1 MNIDSFLNQH
11 ENKDL
16 LRFLTSGSV
25 DDGKST
31 LIGRLL
37 YDSKLIYEDQLSK
50 LKEES
55 KKSSNKDEEEIDYSL
70 LLDGLKAERE
80 QGITIDVAYR
90 YFSTPNRKFIIA
102 DTPGHE
108 QYTRNMATGASTADL
123 AIILIDARKG
133 VITQTRRHAFIN
145 SLLGIKHVIVA
156 VNKMDLVAYSEQRF
170 LDIMKEFN
178 EFSQQLDLQHKYF
191 IPLSALK
198 GDNVVD
204 RSTRTDWYKGPT
216 LLELLETVNVAGSRN
231 LRDFRFP
238 VQWVNRP
245 NLDFRGF
252 SGTVVSGVVKQGD
265 TVVALPSCKE
275 SRVQRIVT
283 ADGDLAEA
291 FAPQAVTLVL
301 EDEIDISSGDMI
313 VHASNL
319 PQVANSFEGYVVWM
333 DEKEL
338 KKSDTF
344 LIRHAGK
351 TTKARLDSLKYQVDV
366 NTLQKGRTTGLR
378 LNEIGNVNI
387 STTQPLFFDAYS
399 KNRETGGFVLI
410 DPVTNN
416 TVAAGMIVDALFD
429 DNYASGADGSE
440 ASRMDEHVE
449 KREFLWDSG
458 LVTPADRAKR
468 NHHPGK
474 TVLLTGAV
482 GTGKRDI
489 AKKLEKRL
497 FDSNLQVY
505 YLGGGNVRSGLD
517 CDIPK
522 GFKSKDEHVR
532 RLGELARI
540 VTDSGQIFI
549 TIYDGADDYDIEK
562 LKRLCSPN
570 ELFVIAVG
578 ESLLKD
584 VEANV
589 HLAGLAADSAVAEIV
604 KMLSVN
610 NIIPEYCI

>member
-1 MNIDSFLNQH
+1 MDIDNFLNQH
-11 ENKDL
+11 ENKGL

-37 YDSKLIYEDQLSK
+37 YDSKMIYEDQLAK

-55 KKSSNKDEEEIDYSL
+55 KKSGNKDVKEIDYSL

-156 VNKMDLVAYSEQRF
+156 VNKMDLVDYNEQIF
-170 LDIMKEFN
+170 LDIMQEFN
-178 EFSQQLDLQHKYF
+178 QFTEQLDKQHKYF

-198 GDNVVD
+198 GDNVVQ
-204 RSTRTDWYKGPT
+204 RSDQTEWYKGLT
-216 LLELLETVNVAGSRN
+216 LLETLETVNVASTRN
-231 LRDFRFP
+231 FRDFRFP

-252 SGTVVSGVVKQGD
+252 SGTIVSGVVKQGD
-265 TVVALPSCKE
+265 AVIALPSRRA

-301 EDEIDISSGDMI
+301 EDEIDISSGEMI
-313 VHASNL
+313 VHASNV
-319 PQVANSFEGYVVWM
+319 PAVANSFEAYVVWM

-338 KKSDTF
+338 KPSDTF
-344 LIRHAGK
+344 LIRHAGR
-351 TTKARLDSLKYQVDV
+351 TTKARIDTLKYQVDV
-366 NTLQKGRTTGLR
+366 NTLQKGKTGALR
-378 LNEIGNVNI
+378 LNEIGNISI
-387 STTQPLFFDAYS
+387 STTRPLFFDSYS
-399 KNRETGGFVLI
+399 KNRETGSFVLI
-410 DPVTNN
+410 DPVTNH
-416 TVAAGMIVDALFD
+416 TAAAGMIVDALFD
-429 DNYASGADGSE
+429 DYTAGGDESE
-440 ASRMDEHVE
+440 ESRIESQVE
-449 KREFLWDSG
+449 KREFLWDTG
-458 LVTPADRAKR
+458 LVTPLDRARR
-468 NHHPGK
+468 NHHRGK
-474 TVLLTGAV
+474 TVLLTGAT
-482 GTGKRDI
+482 GTCKREV

-497 FDSNLQVY
+497 FDSNLQAY
-505 YLGGGNVRSGLD
+505 YLGPGNVQSGLD
-517 CDIPK
+517 CDIPRD
-522 GFKSKDEHVR
+522 FATRDEHVR

-540 VTDSGQIFI
+540 ITDSGQIFI
-549 TIYDGADDYDIEK
+549 TIDDGAGDYDIEK
-562 LKRLCSPN
+562 LKRLCYPN
-570 ELFVIAVG
+570 ELFVVTVG
-578 ESLLKD
+578 ESLFKD
-584 VEANV
+584 FEADV
-589 HLAGLAADSAVAEIV
+589 HLQEQSLESAVDEI
-604 KMLSVN
+604 MQILSEN
-610 NIIPEYCI
+610 SIIPDYCI

>member
-1 MNIDSFLNQH
+1 MDIDNFLNQH
-11 ENKDL
+11 ENKGL

-37 YDSKLIYEDQLSK
+37 YDSKMIYEDQLAK

-55 KKSSNKDEEEIDYSL
+55 KKSGNKDVKQIDYSL

-133 VITQTRRHAFIN
+133 VITQTRRHAFII

-156 VNKMDLVAYSEQRF
+156 VNKMDLVDYNEQNF
-170 LDIMKEFN
+170 LDIMQEFN
-178 EFSQQLDLQHKYF
+178 QFTEQLDLQHKYF
-191 IPLSALK
+191 IPVSALK

-204 RSTRTDWYKGPT
+204 RSDQTGWYQGLT
-216 LLELLETVNVAGSRN
+216 LLETLESVNVTNARN
-231 LRDFRFP
+231 FRDFRFP

-252 SGTVVSGVVKQGD
+252 SGTIVSGVVKQGD
-265 TVVALPSCKE
+265 AMMALPSRRT
-275 SRVQRIVT
+275 SRVARIVT

-301 EDEIDISSGDMI
+301 EDEIDISSGEML
-313 VHASNL
+313 VHASNV
-319 PQVANSFEGYVVWM
+319 PAVANSFEAYVVWM

-338 KKSDTF
+338 KPADTF
-344 LIRHAGK
+344 LIRHAGR
-351 TTKARLDSLKYQVDV
+351 TTRARIDTLKYQVDV
-366 NTLQKGRTTGLR
+366 NTLQKGKTGALR

-387 STTQPLFFDAYS
+387 STTRPLFFDPYS
-399 KNRETGGFVLI
+399 KNRETGSFVLI
-410 DPVTNN
+410 DPVTNK
-416 TVAAGMIVDALFD
+416 TAAAGMIVEALFD
-429 DNYASGADGSE
+429 DHATGFAESE
-440 ASRMDEHVE
+440 ERRLESQVE
-449 KREFLWDSG
+449 KREFLWDTG
-458 LVTPADRAKR
+458 MVTPLDRARR
-468 NHHPGK
+468 NHHRGK
-474 TVLLTGAV
+474 TVLLTGAA
-482 GTGKRDI
+482 GTRKREV

-497 FDSNLQVY
+497 FDSNLQAY
-505 YLGGGNVRSGLD
+505 YLGAGNVQSGLD
-517 CDIPK
+517 YDIPQD
-522 GFKSKDEHVR
+522 FATRDEHVR

-540 VTDSGQIFI
+540 ITDSGQIFI
-549 TIYDGADDYDIEK
+549 TIDDGVGDYDIEK
-562 LKRLCSPN
+562 LKRLCYPN
-570 ELFVIAVG
+570 ELFVVTVG
-578 ESLLKD
+578 ESFFKD
-584 VEANV
+584 FEADV
-589 HLAGLAADSAVAEIV
+589 HLQEQSLENAVEEI
-604 KMLSVN
+604 MQILSEN
-610 NIIPEYCI
+610 SIIPEYCI

>member
-1 MNIDSFLNQH
+1 MNIDNFLNQH

-50 LKEES
+50 LREES

-156 VNKMDLVAYSEQRF
+156 VNKMDLADYSEQVF
-170 LDIMKEFN
+170 LDIMKDFN
-178 EFSQQLDLQHKYF
+178 EFSQQLDVQNKYF

-204 RSTRTDWYKGPT
+204 RSDKTDWYTGPT
-216 LLELLETVNVAGSRN
+216 LLEMLETVNVTGTRN
-231 LRDFRFP
+231 FRDFRFP

-252 SGTVVSGVVKQGD
+252 SGTIVSGVVKQGD
-265 TVVALPSCKE
+265 TVIALPSRKE

-283 ADGDLAEA
+283 ADGDLKEA

-301 EDEIDISSGDMI
+301 EDEIDISSGEMI
-313 VHASNL
+313 VHASNV
-319 PQVANSFEGYVVWM
+319 PIVANSFEGYVVWM

-351 TTKARLDSLKYQVDV
+351 TTKARIDALKYHVDV
-366 NTLQKGRTTGLR
+366 NTLQKGRTSGLR
-378 LNEIGNVNI
+378 LNEIGSVNI
-387 STTQPLFFDAYS
+387 STTQPLFFDPYT
-399 KNRETGGFVLI
+399 KNRETGSFVLI
-410 DPVTNN
+410 DPITNN
-416 TVAAGMIVDALFD
+416 TAAAGMIVDALFD
-429 DNYASGADGSE
+429 DYAAGGDDSEESGIED
-440 ASRMDEHVE
+440 HVG
-449 KREFLWDSG
+449 KREFLWDTG
-458 LVTPADRAKR
+458 LVTQSDRTKR
-468 NHHPGK
+468 NHHRGK

-482 GTGKRDI
+482 GIGKRDI
-489 AKKLEKRL
+489 AKRLEKRL
-497 FDSNLQVY
+497 FDSNLQAY
-505 YLGGGNVRSGLD
+505 YLGVTNVQSGLD
-517 CDIPK
+517 CDIPL
-522 GFKSKDEHVR
+522 GFSTRDEHVR
-532 RLGELARI
+532 RLGELSRI
-540 VTDSGQIFI
+540 ITDSGQIFI

-562 LKRLCSPN
+562 LKRLSFPN
-570 ELFVIAVG
+570 ELFVVTVG
-578 ESLLKD
+578 ESLFKD
-584 VEANV
+584 FEADV
-589 HLAGLAADSAVAEIV
+589 HLYDQSIESAVEEIM
-604 KMLSVN
+604 KILSEK

>member
-1 MNIDSFLNQH
+1 MNIDNFLNQH

-37 YDSKLIYEDQLSK
+37 YDSKLIYEDQLAK

-55 KKSSNKDEEEIDYSL
+55 QKSSNKGEEQIDYSL

-178 EFSQQLDLQHKYF
+178 EFSQQLDLPYKYY

-204 RSTRTDWYKGPT
+204 RSVQTLWYKGPT
-216 LLELLETVNVAGSRN
+216 LLEMLETVNVTGTRN
-231 LRDFRFP
+231 FRDFRFP

-252 SGTVVSGVVKQGD
+252 SGTIVSGVVKQGD
-265 TVVALPSCKE
+265 AVIALPSRKE
-275 SRVQRIVT
+275 SRIQRIVT

-301 EDEIDISSGDMI
+301 EDEIDISSGEML
-313 VHASNL
+313 VHPSNV
-319 PQVANSFEGYVVWM
+319 PAVANSFEGYVVWM

-338 KKSDTF
+338 KRSNTY
-344 LIRHAGK
+344 LIRHAGH
-351 TTKARLDSLKYQVDV
+351 TTKARIDALKYHVDV
-366 NTLQKGRTTGLR
+366 NTLQKGRTEALR

-387 STTQPLFFDAYS
+387 STTQPLFFDPYT
-399 KNRETGGFVLI
+399 KNRETGSFVLI

-416 TVAAGMIVDALFD
+416 TAAAGMIVDALFD
-429 DNYASGADGSE
+429 DYLSGAEGSE
-440 ASRMDEHVE
+440 ESRLEEHVE
-449 KREFLWDSG
+449 KREFLWDKG
-458 LVTPADRAKR
+458 LVTGSDRTRR
-468 NHHPGK
+468 NHHRGK

-489 AKKLEKRL
+489 AKTLEKRL
-497 FDSNLQVY
+497 FDSNLQAY
-505 YLGGGNVRSGLD
+505 YLGVSNVQSGLD
-517 CDIPK
+517 CDIPP
-522 GFKSKDEHVR
+522 GFLTRDEHVR

-540 VTDSGQIFI
+540 ITDSGQIFI

-562 LKRLCSPN
+562 LKRLSSPHD
-570 ELFVIAVG
+570 LFVVTVG
-578 ESLLKD
+578 ESLFRDFEADLHLD
-584 VEANV
+584 RQSVE
-589 HLAGLAADSAVAEIV
+589 SAVAEIM
-604 KMLSVN
+604 KILSEN
-610 NIIPEYCI
+610 NIIPDYCI